1 MTVKIFQILGEPRM
15 NTIEEKLRQNRRKKE
30 QKINPIDGELVELKI
45 TLDGLKNED
54 QVVSGV
60 MNYDVLE
67 TYKDRNG
74 DNYQIKTRA
83 VDFTFLRGS
92 GAYLIVYAGSKE
104 AQHIFNIFSR
114 LVFFNQ
120 DNALLPCDIPSASM
134 ENFLDENPHRVFRCT
149 WDGLNI
155 PGLTGTDLK
164 GGQIESTQD
173 FNRYDTHGMKK
184 SIQFNLLT
192 ENITLS
198 MNREANIHFYTR
210 LDKHS
215 MEQFIRERIIPICR

>member
-1 MTVKIFQILGEPRM
+1 MTARIFQITGEPRIRDVE
-15 NTIEEKLRQNRRKKE
+15 TKLVRNRRKKE
-30 QKINPIDGELVELKI
+30 KKINPIDGELIDLKI
-45 TLDGLKNED
+45 TIDDLTNNGEIIN
-54 QVVSGV
+54 GV

-67 TYKDRNG
+67 IYKDREG
-74 DNYQIKTRA
+74 EHFQIKTKA

-92 GAYLIVYAGSKE
+92 GMYMIVYAGAKE

-114 LVFFNQ
+114 QVFFNEE
-120 DNALLPCDIPSASM
+120 NSLLPCDIPSASM
-134 ENFLDENPHRVFRCT
+134 ETFLNQNQHRVFRCT

-173 FNRYDTHGMKK
+173 FNRYDTHGLKK
-184 SIQFNLLT
+184 SIQFNLLV

-198 MNREANIHFYTR
+198 MNRTASIHFYTR
-210 LDKHS
+210 MNKDS
-215 MEQFIRERIIPICR
+215 MEQFIRDMIIPICR